1 MSHLADRLAGLR
13 QRQIAAYLSILN
25 GLIWILGTLSLA
37 IGIVAIAAGLDSV
50 FIALAGSIMVFTA
63 CAVLARRLVP
73 QNKFVASLLLVGVPM
88 YLIAIGAAFYFPGA
102 SFLIAFATAIMM
114 LMTGLVLSP
123 QSIVSVGAAGLLFF
137 VPCVVLAALDVFDA
151 NYARVGALGVFVTPI
166 ISVAALTFIGLLVFT
181 LNNVVREAI
190 AEAEERGHLA
200 EAARADQA
208 GMLEQVRQ
216 QAADQARLLE
226 LVRDLEIPVIPLFEG
241 VLALPVV
248 GHLDSQRMTA
258 LTSSLLDEVARQR
271 AHTVLVDLT
280 GVAMIDTAI
289 ANRLLNMAQGVRLLG
304 AEVMITGIKAEVA
317 QALASLGVSLTQIRT
332 AASLQDGIM
341 QVSEGLRA
349 GRGQAAPASAGKH
362 ALA

>member
-1 MSHLADRLAGLR
+1 MSQMGDRLAGLR

-25 GLIWILGTLSLA
+25 GLIWILGILSLA
-37 IGIVAIAAGLDSV
+37 IGLVAIAAGLDSV

-63 CAVLARRLVP
+63 CAILARRLVR
-73 QNKFVASLLLVGVPM
+73 QRKFIASLLLVAVPIFM
-88 YLIAIGAAFYFPGA
+88 IAIGAAFYFPDA
-102 SFLIAFATAIMM
+102 SFLIAFAMAIMM

-137 VPCVVLAALDVFDA
+137 VPCVIAAALDVFAA
-151 NYARVGALGVFVTPI
+151 NYARVGRLGVFVTPI
-166 ISVAALTFIGLLVFT
+166 ISVAALIFIGLLVFT
-181 LNNVVREAI
+181 LNKVMREAL
-190 AEAEERGHLA
+190 AEAEERGHMA

-208 GMLEQVRQ
+208 GMLAQVQQ
-216 QAADQARLLE
+216 QAAEQARLLD

-248 GHLDSQRMTA
+248 GHLDTQRMTA
-258 LTSSLLDEVARQR
+258 LSSSLLEEVARQR
-271 AHTVLVDLT
+271 AHTVIVDLT

-289 ANRLLNMAQGVRLLG
+289 ANRLLSMAQGVRLLG

-317 QALASLGVSLTQIRT
+317 QALVSLGVSFTQITT

-341 QVSEGLRA
+341 QVSEGLQA
-349 GRGQAAPASAGKH
+349 GMRQAARTSA
-362 ALA
+362 